1 MSLWRPALPPAYP
14 AVDIPRAPRPKRLR
28 NALIAAGLVAAAGV
42 TAALTRLEPAAPAV
56 ERATLWI
63 DTVRRGPFVR
73 QVRAPG
79 TLVPEHVRLVSAL
92 TAGRV
97 EQMRVRPGTAVEPG
111 TVLLE
116 MSNPDVQLQLLEAE
130 RQLGAAEAQLVSLR
144 GQLQA
149 GQLQQEAAV
158 ATVTSEYN
166 EARRNAEVFETL
178 DKKGMS
184 SAMEVARARDRAR
197 EFAERRQL
205 EQQRLAIA
213 RANLGRQLAL
223 EQANVERLRGVARF
237 MRERVEA
244 MRVVAGEQGVLQ
256 AMDLDYGQWVVPGQ
270 VLARVAQPGRLK
282 AVLRVPETQA
292 KDVAVG
298 QRVDVDTRTGTGD
311 RGAGNGAGAGAAA
324 QPAAPNSQSMAA
336 TGVIPG
342 RVIRVDPAV
351 QNGTVTVEVAL
362 EPPGGQLPRGAR
374 ADLSVDGTVEIERL
388 ADVLSVGRPAY
399 GQPESTVGLFRLEP
413 DGTSARRVQVT
424 LGRASVTA
432 VEVMRG
438 LNPGDRVIVSD
449 VSQWDAHD
457 KLRIK

>member
-1 MSLWRPALPPAYP
+1 M
-14 AVDIPRAPRPKRLR
+14 DIPRAPRPKRLR
-28 NALIAAGLVAAAGV
+28 NALVAAGLVVAAGG
-42 TAALTRLEPAAPAV
+42 TAALTRLEPAAPSV
-56 ERATLWI
+56 ERATLWV
-63 DTVRRGPFVR
+63 DTVRRGAFVR

-97 EQMRVRPGTAVEPG
+97 EQMLVRPGTPVEAG

-116 MSNPDVQLQLLEAE
+116 LSNPEVQLELLEAE
-130 RQLGAAEAQLVSLR
+130 RQLGAAEAQLVSVR
-144 GQLQA
+144 TQLEA
-149 GQLQQEAAV
+149 GRLQQQATL
-158 ATVTSEYN
+158 ATVTSEFN

-205 EQQRLAIA
+205 EQQRLTLS
-213 RANLGRQLAL
+213 RESLGRQLSL
-223 EQANVERLRGVARF
+223 EAANVERLRGVARF

-244 MRVVAGEQGVLQ
+244 MKVVAGEPGVLQ
-256 AMDLDYGQWVVPGQ
+256 DMDLDLGQWVTPGQ

-282 AVLRVPETQA
+282 AELRVPETQA
-292 KDVAVG
+292 KDVALG
-298 QRVDVDTRTGTGD
+298 QRVAVDTRTGSGAAAAAADGD
-311 RGAGNGAGAGAAA
+311 SARPGAAARAGAA
-324 QPAAPNSQSMAA
+324 MASS
-336 TGVIPG
+336 GVIPG
-342 RVIRVDPAV
+342 RVTRVDPGV
-351 QNGTVTVEVAL
+351 QNGTVLVEVAL

-388 ADVLSVGRPAY
+388 SDVLSVGRPAY
-399 GQPESTVGLFRLEP
+399 GQPESVVGLFRLTP
-413 DGTSARRVQVT
+413 DGTAANRVQVT

-432 VEVMRG
+432 VEVVRG

-449 VSQWDAHD
+449 VSQWDAHER
-457 KLRIK
+457 LRIK

>member
-1 MSLWRPALPPAYP
+1 VSLWWASFPPARAAAP
-14 AVDIPRAPRPKRLR
+14 VDIPRAPRPKRLR
-28 NALIAAGLVAAAGV
+28 NALIAAGLVVAAAG
-42 TAALTRLEPAAPAV
+42 TAALTRLEPAAPSV

-97 EQMRVRPGTAVEPG
+97 EQMLVRPGTAVEAG

-130 RQLGAAEAQLVSLR
+130 RQLGAAEAQLVNLR
-144 GQLQA
+144 NQLET
-149 GQLQQEAAV
+149 GRLQQQAAV
-158 ATVTSEYN
+158 AQITSEYN
-166 EARRNAEVFETL
+166 EARRNAAVFEAL

-184 SAMEVARARDRAR
+184 SANEVAAARDRAR
-197 EFAERRQL
+197 ELAERRAL
-205 EQQRLAIA
+205 EEQRLTLARRAI
-213 RANLGRQLAL
+213 GRQLAL
-223 EQANVERLRGVARF
+223 EAANVERLRGVAQF
-237 MRERVEA
+237 MRDRVDA
-244 MRVVAGEQGVLQ
+244 MKVVAGEPGVLQ
-256 AMDLDYGQWVVPGQ
+256 EMDLDLGQWVTPGQ

-282 AVLRVPETQA
+282 AELRVPETQA
-292 KDVAVG
+292 KDVAMG
-298 QRVDVDTRTGTGD
+298 QRVAIDTRTGS
-311 RGAGNGAGAGAAA
+311 GAGSAADTARAGGGAGTAAG
-324 QPAAPNSQSMAA
+324 MA
-336 TGVIPG
+336 TSGVIPG
-342 RVIRVDPAV
+342 RVLRVDPAV
-351 QNGTVTVEVAL
+351 QNGTVMVEVAL

-399 GQPESTVGLFRLEP
+399 GQPESTVGLFRLTP
-413 DGTSARRVQVT
+413 DGTAAERVQVV

-432 VEVMRG
+432 VEVVRG

-449 VSQWDAHD
+449 VSQWDAHER
-457 KLRIK
+457 LRIK